1 MKNKLVALTAVV
13 ALAAPAA
20 AQAAKPAEPGKK
32 GHTTAAAK
40 KQAPKSQK
48 VGFTLR
54 GVLSTAGAD
63 FPTFTAGT
71 GENADKSSFTD
82 SFQVDLLSANKHART
97 ALEIQKS
104 AIEGT
109 GVTTLDGFSS
119 TDLFLLSY
127 EGFGEDKT
135 LAAGDQVK
143 IIGKVVRTRSGKGK
157 TATWTYGD
165 VDIRKVVIT
174 REAPEAEPIQS

>member
-1 MKNKLVALTAVV
+1 MKNKLVALTAVA

-20 AQAAKPAEPGKK
+20 AQASKPAEPGKK

-48 VGFTLR
+48 VGFTLS
-54 GVLSTAGAD
+54 GVLSSTGTD

-71 GENADKSSFTD
+71 GDNTGKSSFTD

-109 GVTTLDGFSS
+109 GVTTHEFSN
-119 TDLFLLSY
+119 TDFFLLTY

-143 IIGKVVRTRSGKGK
+143 IIGKVTRTRSGKGK
-157 TATWTYGD
+157 SATWTYGAI
-165 VDIRKVVIT
+165 DIRKVVIT
-174 REAPEAEPIQS
+174 REAPEATPTQS